1 MSTPIGVAVIG
12 AGMAGRAH
20 CAGYRSAPTLF
31 DPPLPPI
38 RYVAVIDADAAVA
51 TDAANR
57 YGFERSGTDWREL
70 LTDDSVHVVSIV
82 VANALH
88 REIAE
93 ELLAHGKHVLSE
105 KPLADTLEN
114 AQAMAEA
121 AAVHPEL
128 VTGTGFVYRRQPAV
142 AAIRDLLRAELGEV
156 SHFNGRYWCDYARS
170 PLTPMAW
177 RYKGHPGT
185 GALSDIGSHLI
196 DLAEFV
202 VGPMASVSGAAFT
215 TKVPERYLAAG
226 TTYGHAR
233 AELTDV
239 KETVEND
246 DVATFTAH
254 FVNGAV
260 GTFSISRIA
269 PGHAN
274 TLAFDL
280 FAETGAAKW
289 DMDAPAE
296 FSVIRLDADGSSA
309 FNGYNRVLVGPDH
322 PYLKG
327 GVPMDFQ
334 GVSYGVGD
342 LFGFQARAFLEQVA
356 RLEAGSDAGY
366 RLPPVA
372 SFADGIRDL
381 TIIDAVIRSAEQG
394 GATVD
399 LPPHHAH

>member
-1 MSTPIGVAVIG
+1 
-12 AGMAGRAH
+12 MAGRAH

-38 RYVAVIDADAAVA
+38 RYVAVIDADEAVA
-51 TDAANR
+51 KDAATR
-57 YGFERSGTDWREL
+57 YGFERAGTDWREL
-70 LTDDSVHVVSIV
+70 LTDDSVDVVSVV
-82 VANALH
+82 VANSLH
-88 REIAE
+88 REITEA
-93 ELLAHGKHVLSE
+93 LLAAGKHVLSE

-114 AQAMAEA
+114 ARAMADA
-121 AAVHPEL
+121 AAAHPEL

-170 PLTPMAW
+170 ARTPMAW
-177 RYKGHPGT
+177 RYKGRPGT
-185 GALSDIGSHLI
+185 GALADIGSHLI

-202 VGPMASVSGAAFT
+202 VGPLSHVSGATFT
-215 TKVPERYLAAG
+215 TKVTERYLAAG

-239 KETVEND
+239 TEAVEND

-254 FVNGAV
+254 FANGAV

-274 TLAFDL
+274 SLAFDL

-296 FSVIRLDADGSSA
+296 FSVIRLGADGSDA
-309 FNGYNRVLVGPDH
+309 FNGYNRVLVGPAH

-327 GVPMDFQ
+327 GVPMDFV
-334 GVSYGVGD
+334 GVSFGVGD

-356 RLEAGSDAGY
+356 GIEGG
-366 RLPPVA
+366 LPPVA
-372 SFADGIRDL
+372 SFADGVRDL

-394 GATVD
+394 GATVE
-399 LPPHHAH
+399 LPPHHAA

>member
-1 MSTPIGVAVIG
+1 MSSQPIGVAVIG

-20 CAGYRSAPTLF
+20 CAGYRTAPTLF
-31 DPPLPPI
+31 SPPLPPI
-38 RYVAVIDADAAVA
+38 RYVAVVDADAAVA
-51 TDAANR
+51 ADAASR

-70 LTDDSVHVVSIV
+70 LTDDSVDVVSIV

-88 REIAE
+88 REITEA
-93 ELLAHGKHVLSE
+93 LLDAGKHVLCE
-105 KPLADTLEN
+105 KPLADSLEN
-114 AQAMAEA
+114 ARAMADA
-121 AAVHPEL
+121 AAAHPEL

-142 AAIRDLLRAELGEV
+142 AAICNLVRAELGEV

-170 PLTPMAW
+170 AQTPMAW
-177 RYKGHPGT
+177 RYKGRPGT
-185 GALSDIGSHLI
+185 GALADIGSHLI

-202 VGPMASVSGAAFT
+202 VGPLSHVSGAAFT
-215 TKVPERYLAAG
+215 TKVAERYLAAG
-226 TTYGHAR
+226 TTYGHAK

-239 KETVEND
+239 KEAVEND

-254 FVNGAV
+254 FENGAV

-274 TLAFDL
+274 SLAFDL

-296 FSVIRLDADGSSA
+296 FSVIRTNGDGSSA

-327 GVPMDFQ
+327 GVPMDFP
-334 GVSYGVGD
+334 GVSFGVGD

-356 RLEAGSDAGY
+356 GIDGG
-366 RLPPVA
+366 LPPVA
-372 SFADGIRDL
+372 SFADGVRDL

-394 GATVD
+394 GATVE
-399 LPPHHAH
+399 LPPHHAG

>member
-1 MSTPIGVAVIG
+1 MSTKPIGVAVIG

-38 RYVAVIDADAAVA
+38 RYAVVADADAGVA
-51 TDAANR
+51 ADAATR
-57 YGFERSGTDWREL
+57 YGFERSTTDWREIL
-70 LTDDSVHVVSIV
+70 DDDSVDVVSIV

-88 REIAE
+88 REISE
-93 ELLAHGKHVLSE
+93 ELLAHGKHVLCE

-114 AQAMAEA
+114 ARVMA
-121 AAVHPEL
+121 AAAAAHPEL
-128 VTGTGFVYRRQPAV
+128 QTGTGFVYRRQPAV
-142 AAIRDLLRAELGEV
+142 AAIKDLLQNELGEV

-170 PLTPMAW
+170 PQTPMAW
-177 RYKGHPGT
+177 RYKGRPGT

-196 DLAEFV
+196 DLAEWV
-202 VGPMASVSGAAFT
+202 VGPLVSVSGAAFT
-215 TKVPERYLAAG
+215 TKVKERYLAAG

-239 KETVEND
+239 KEPVEND
-246 DVATFTAH
+246 DVASFTAH
-254 FVNGAV
+254 FANGAV

-274 TLAFDL
+274 SLAFDL
-280 FAETGAAKW
+280 MAETGAAKW
-289 DMDAPAE
+289 DMDRPAE
-296 FSVIRLDADGSSA
+296 FSVIRQQRGDGLD
-309 FNGYNRVLVGPDH
+309 GYNQVLVGPSH

-327 GVPMDFQ
+327 GVPMDFP

-356 RLEAGSDAGY
+356 GVGSPDSGY
-366 RLPPVA
+366 SLPRVA
-372 SFADGIRDL
+372 SFQDGVRDL

-394 GATVD
+394 GATIT
-399 LPPHHAH
+399 LPTHH